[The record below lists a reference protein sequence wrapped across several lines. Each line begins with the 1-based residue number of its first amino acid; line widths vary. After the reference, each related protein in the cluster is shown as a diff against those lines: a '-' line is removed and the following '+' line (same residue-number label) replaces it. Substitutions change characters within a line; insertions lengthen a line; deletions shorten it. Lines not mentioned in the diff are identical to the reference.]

1 MLDIGFIRKVDYPR
15 LVANVIV
22 VKKIE
27 AAEHLIKWLM
37 CTDYTNLNGA
47 GPNESFPLP
56 RINRPIDATADRELL
71 SLLDA

>member
-37 CTDYTNLNGA
+37 CTDYTDLNGA
-47 GPNESFPLP
+47 CPNESFPLP